1 MSVYSL
7 LLSKRGLRVKIGK
20 RLLPAVLQILILP
33 AFVFC
38 GMMSAWSLS
47 NSTGPVQAVWYS
59 CSSTLLFGVTAFM
72 VYELMTRALS
82 RRGGSSGMLPLA
94 GAPCPVPIR
103 PTPHLIR
110 SSAEPLPSEK
120 REAKTYQARETAK

>member
-7 LLSKRGLRVKIGK
+7 LLFNRRLRVKTGK
-20 RLLPAVLQILILP
+20 TILPAVLQILLLP
-33 AFVFC
+33 SFVFW
-38 GMMSAWSLS
+38 GLTSVWWLS

-59 CSSTLLFGVTAFM
+59 CSSTLLFGVAGIM